1 MTAATTTVS
10 NRFKIRYM
18 AVTAVLSAT
27 AFVLQYIEVPLPFM
41 PSFIKFDFSDLP
53 ALIGAFSLGP
63 VCGILTELVKNL
75 LHSFVSQSF
84 GVGEVSNFLL
94 GAVFVG
100 VAGLIYKRDK
110 TKKGAIIASVIG
122 AIVMAAFSFPSNLF
136 IVYPVYY
143 NFMPK
148 DVIVQAYQLIL
159 PSVKTIEQCLLVF
172 NVPFTFAKGMVD
184 VLITFLVYKK
194 ISPIIHGT
202 NNH

>member
-10 NRFKIRYM
+10 NRTKIRYM

-27 AFVLQYIEVPLPFM
+27 AFVLQYIEVPLPFV

-122 AIVMAAFSFPSNLF
+122 AIAMAAFSFPSNLF